1 MAPCLPSLQRPS
13 PSTPANRRKRA
24 LPTHGPQTL
33 TKRRTH
39 AVPSRRRRQPTPLTS
54 SKLTKSRAPALVAIP
69 ALSPL
74 PSSPHRSRS
83 PRQGLFRPAVSA
95 MEAFGRRPRGART
108 HLSGAGVRN
117 PSLLR
122 SFSITPQLSTLDD
135 QPSLPRPRSVTARV
149 LTGPNFWACRGKF
162 SGTIA
167 RTSSLTGAPRRTVN
181 LLRMSLLCTNFL
193 CAIPLAS
200 IIDCGTRLA
209 LRFSGSPHEVSA
221 SMIEPNGDYA

>member
-95 MEAFGRRPRGART
+95 LELSNAGPGGART

-117 PSLLR
+117 PSLAVIQYHAPTFEAR
-122 SFSITPQLSTLDD
+122 RPAA
-135 QPSLPRPRSVTARV
+135 PSPSPVGNGGGSDRPKFLGLPSQIF
-149 LTGPNFWACRGKF
+149 GH
-162 SGTIA
+162 
-167 RTSSLTGAPRRTVN
+167 
-181 LLRMSLLCTNFL
+181 
-193 CAIPLAS
+193 
-200 IIDCGTRLA
+200 D
-209 LRFSGSPHEVSA
+209 
-221 SMIEPNGDYA
+221 